1 MGQRTRRQGILR
13 SIGAAASGFFLS
25 GCMSVLPAL
34 APRAKHVEA
43 DISGAFPYERHFI
56 DVNGSTMAYVEAGD
70 PEGAPILLVQGN
82 PTSAYLWRNVIP
94 HLEGSGRVI
103 AVDLIG
109 MGQSDKPDIDYRF
122 TDHAAYLEGFIEA
135 MALQGIFLVLHDWG
149 GGLGVDYAARHE
161 HNVQGIAML
170 EMAIKPMSL
179 KDADFG
185 TRFVFGRL
193 RDEEAGKKLI
203 QDQNFFVEKMLP
215 MMSGRKL
222 SDDEMAAYR
231 APYAT
236 RASRKP
242 LRQWPLEIPLDGTP
256 SDNHERIGDNY
267 LWLAQS
273 DIPLLMMYAD
283 PGMIWTK
290 KTRKELFEDLPRMQA
305 VSVGSG
311 LHYLQEVQPTRI
323 GRTVRNWIA
332 QLGATSTRPEKL
344 QEEPAYEAL

>member
-1 MGQRTRRQGILR
+1 MSQRNGKQGLLS
-13 SIGAAASGFFLS
+13 SIGAAASSLVLS

-34 APRAKHVEA
+34 APRAKNVEPN
-43 DISGAFPYERHFI
+43 ISDAFPYQRQFI
-56 DVNGSTMAYVEAGD
+56 EVNGSTMAYVEAGD
-70 PEGAPILLVQGN
+70 PAGAPILLIHGN

-109 MGQSDKPDIDYRF
+109 MGESDKPDIDYRF
-122 TDHAAYLEGFIEA
+122 ADHAAYLEGFIDA
-135 MALQGIFLVLHDWG
+135 MALQGVFLVLHDWG

-161 HNVQGIAML
+161 HNVRGIAML

-193 RDEEAGKKLI
+193 RDPEAGEKLI
-203 QDQNFFVEKMLP
+203 QDQNFFVENMLP

-222 SDDEMAAYR
+222 TEAEMAAYR

-236 RASRKP
+236 RTSRKP

-256 SDNHERIGDNY
+256 ADNHERIGDNY
-267 LWLAQS
+267 IWLAQS
-273 DIPLLMMYAD
+273 DVPLLMMYAD
-283 PGMIWTK
+283 PGMIWTR

-323 GRTVRNWIA
+323 GRTVRDWILHLSESSA
-332 QLGATSTRPEKL
+332 PISHLEGH
-344 QEEPAYEAL
+344 